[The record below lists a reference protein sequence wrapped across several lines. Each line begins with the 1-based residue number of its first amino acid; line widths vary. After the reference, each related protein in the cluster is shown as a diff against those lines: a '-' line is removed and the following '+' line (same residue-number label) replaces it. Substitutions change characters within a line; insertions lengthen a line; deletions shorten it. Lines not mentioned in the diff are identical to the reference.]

1 MYVNKQIIVNISGST
16 LSFINKLGQMFMKKF
31 MKNIF
36 LNNNVDNKL

>member
-16 LSFINKLGQMFMKKF
+16 LSFINKLGQMRQKF